1 MMSTIDLR
9 GRELG
14 VRELRH
20 LLPRAEFDVAAAV
33 ETVRPLCEDVRHR
46 GAEALYDLGERF
58 DGVRPTSLRVPP
70 DVIAAALDTL
80 APDVR
85 AALEESIRRARIVHE
100 DQRRATT
107 TTTVAEGGT
116 VTERWVPV
124 DRVGLYV
131 PGGRA
136 VYPSSVVMNVVP
148 AQIAEVGSLA
158 VASPPQRENTGVF
171 AGYPHPTVLAA
182 CALLGVDEVYAV
194 GGAQAVAAFAYGFTD
209 GEGEDAVVAEP
220 VNLVTG
226 PGNVYV
232 TAAKRLLKGL
242 IGIDSEAGP
251 TEIAVL
257 ADDSADPVHVAADLI
272 SQAEHDP
279 YAASVLVT
287 DSEALADA
295 VAAAVERRVAAT
307 KHAERVRTALTGP
320 QSAVV
325 LVDDLERRARRR
337 QRLRRRA
344 PRDPD
349 ARRRC
354 GGCPRPQRRRRVRR
368 RLLAGE
374 PGRLHRRVQPRAAHR
389 RLRLPQQR
397 PVGAVLPARH
407 PRRRLQPGRPA
418 RGRPPR
424 RDAVARP
431 RTCRPTAR
439 RSPPAS
445 TRPDRGDAVSDLT
458 AIDALLRP
466 DLRGS
471 SPYGA
476 PQLDVPVRLNTN
488 ENSYPVPED
497 VVADITAAWRP
508 WRRS

>member
-9 GRELG
+9 GRVLG

-46 GAEALYDLGERF
+46 GAQALYDLGERF
-58 DGVRPTSLRVPP
+58 DGVRPTSLRVPSA
-70 DVIAAALDTL
+70 VLAAALDTL

-100 DQRRATT
+100 DQRRTTT

-116 VTERWVPV
+116 VSERWVPV

-242 IGIDSEAGP
+242 IGIDSEAGT

-287 DSEALADA
+287 DSAGLADA
-295 VAAAVERRVAAT
+295 VAAAVERRVPAT

-320 QSAVV
+320 QSGVV
-325 LVDDLERRARRR
+325 LVDDLDRGLDVVNAYAAEHLEIQTRDAAAVAARVRNAGAVFVGAYSPVS
-337 QRLRRRA
+337 LGDYIA
-344 PRDPD
+344 GSNHVLPT
-349 ARRRC
+349 
-354 GGCPRPQRRRRVRR
+354 GGCACHSSG
-368 RLLAGE
+368 LS
-374 PGRLHRRVQPRAAHR
+374 VQSFLRGIHVVDYSRAALQEVAHHVVT
-389 RLRLPQQR
+389 LSQ
-397 PVGAVLPARH
+397 AEDLPAH
-407 PRRRLQPGRPA
+407 GE
-418 RGRPPR
+418 
-424 RDAVARP
+424 AV
-431 RTCRPTAR
+431 TAR
-439 RSPPAS
+439 FDAS
-445 TRPDRGDAVSDLT
+445 
-458 AIDALLRP
+458 
-466 DLRGS
+466 
-471 SPYGA
+471 
-476 PQLDVPVRLNTN
+476 
-488 ENSYPVPED
+488 
-497 VVADITAAWRP
+497 
-508 WRRS
+508 